1 MTHFTVHAQ
10 TSRLSVCEELDKFHR
25 FSAVGAKVE
34 GNAVTLYEVGLGER
48 LRRALS
54 SLTGK
59 RDQAAEDSRA
69 ALQQL
74 ARVNP
79 AIGKVLGQAIRDKTD
94 WSASELKGQLKV
106 GAQILEPGKYEGKVA
121 VKLDRATAGVQL
133 GVANAEVH
141 QIEADVR
148 IQWLTAGAK
157 PGHGYTTPIDDIADR
172 ETGEPPRIG
181 TVSRQVNAQ
190 DLGAESL
197 KALYLSAIARCG
209 GHVVIEP
216 IPDLQLQYPKNDAM
230 KGKSSDQSIGAL
242 LEAIDD
248 IMGKKSALKTI
259 TIAAGRTPGL
269 ADQIWDCKARR
280 DSAQAATPTAM
291 QTTQATQATQAAPS
305 AARQPGIH
313 PHAGQPV
320 PATPGL
326 HFLKNH
332 ALYLDAERI
341 IVPELIAHAFDRDAA
356 SEKNLAPAP
365 GVQGM
370 QLVGMRD
377 DSDVVPLRI
386 GSNAMQE
393 RYRTL
398 LQGVD
403 GRVVIRPL
411 SFEPPILEQMME
423 AARQACIDNPKLSVA
438 FAVPEAKQRDLLA
451 AAWIKVRDAA
461 RENADLDELDD
472 DLPPVTWERA

>member
-10 TSRLSVCEELDKFHR
+10 TSRQSVCEELDKFQR

-59 RDQAAEDSRA
+59 RDQATEDSRA

-94 WSASELKGQLKV
+94 WSASDLKGQLKV
-106 GAQILEPGKYEGKVA
+106 AAQTMEPSRFEGKVA
-121 VKLDRATAGVQL
+121 VKLDRFTGTVQL
-133 GVANAEVH
+133 GVANAEVQ

-148 IQWLTAGAK
+148 IQWQTRDAK
-157 PGHGYTTPIDDIADR
+157 PGQGYTTPIDDIADR
-172 ETGEPPRIG
+172 ETGELPRIG

-190 DLGAESL
+190 ELGAESL
-197 KALYLSAIARCG
+197 KALYRSAIERCG

-248 IMGKKSALKTI
+248 IMGKKPAMTTI

-269 ADQIWDCKARR
+269 ADQVWDCKARR
-280 DSAQAATPTAM
+280 DSAKAATPTAM
-291 QTTQATQATQAAPS
+291 QTTRATQAAPS

-341 IVPELIAHAFDRDAA
+341 IVPELIAHAFERDAA

-403 GRVVIRPL
+403 GRVAIRPL
-411 SFEPPILEQMME
+411 SFEPLILEQMME

-438 FAVPEAKQRDLLA
+438 FAVPEEKQRDLLA
-451 AAWIKVRDAA
+451 AAWNKVREEAQ
-461 RENADLDELDD
+461 ENAGLDELED
-472 DLPPVTWERA
+472 DLPPVKWKRV